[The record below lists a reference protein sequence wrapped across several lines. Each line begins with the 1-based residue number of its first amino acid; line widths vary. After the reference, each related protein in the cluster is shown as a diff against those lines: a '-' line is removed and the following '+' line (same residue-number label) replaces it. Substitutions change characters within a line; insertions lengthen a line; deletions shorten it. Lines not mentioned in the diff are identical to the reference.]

1 MSIAPC
7 RRHHRGGGR
16 AWKEERRKSLRRD
29 RKADYEIAA
38 RRLPSEKSGLIWH
51 TPYAVTYFLMLLT
64 YFLVLLHTFF
74 SDILLQVFWHTFDY
88 LLTYLH
94 YVKILLIIFW
104 HTCGMLKYL
113 QLFVDIHSLCWN
125 TFDNMLTYTCYFKN
139 TFDNM
144 LTYTCYVGI
153 LLITC
158 WHTRAMLNHYWL
170 YVDIH
175 VLYWA
180 ILT

>member
-1 MSIAPC
+1 MSEKKVCNSTKKYVNNIKKYVTAYGVCQIKPDFSD
-7 RRHHRGGGR
+7 
-16 AWKEERRKSLRRD
+16 A
-29 RKADYEIAA
+29 
-38 RRLPSEKSGLIWH
+38 SEKSGLIWH

-153 LLITC
+153 LFITC
-158 WHTRAMLNHYWL
+158 WHTRAMLNYYWW